1 MDFGVLVPQ
10 GWRLDL
16 MGVDGDASDKGAAA
30 SKGAARDAANKGA
43 ASDAA
48 NKGAAR
54 DAAKWATCDRVIRGL
69 DAAGWSSL
77 WVYDHFHTV
86 PRKEI
91 EVTFEAWT
99 LMSHM
104 ATATSR
110 ARIGQLVTC
119 NEYRHPS
126 YLAKIA
132 ACVDVMSGGRLELG
146 LGSGWFQEEFGAYG
160 YDFRTVGKRLARLRE
175 SLEVIRR
182 MWSDE
187 EMVSFEGKHFQLKD
201 AVCQPKPLQ
210 NPHPP
215 ILIGGKGEKVL
226 LRIVA
231 EYADVWNYNGN
242 RDEFPRYRDV
252 LKEHCRAI
260 GRDFEEITITA
271 MAGGICYD
279 NADEENRFFERIAP
293 QKHKKENLLNF
304 VSCKGSRAECAEF
317 LDGYRKL
324 GVHGIVFYFNDIA
337 SFGAGDSQAEIFQRD
352 VFPLL

>member
-16 MGVDGDASDKGAAA
+16 MGVGGDASNERSARARAEGAAA
-30 SKGAARDAANKGA
+30 RTAARAE
-43 ASDAA
+43 
-48 NKGAAR
+48 
-54 DAAKWATCDRVIRGL
+54 KWQTCDRVIRGL

-91 EVTFEAWT
+91 EVTFETWT
-99 LMSHM
+99 LMAHM
-104 ATATSR
+104 ASATSR

-146 LGSGWFQEEFGAYG
+146 LGAGWFQEEFGAYG
-160 YDFRTVGKRLARLRE
+160 YEFRTIGQRLRRLRE

-182 MWSDE
+182 LWSDAD
-187 EMVSFEGKHFQLKD
+187 MVSFEGKHFQLKD
-201 AVCQPKPLQ
+201 AVCEPKPLQ

-215 ILIGGKGEKVL
+215 IVIGGKGEKVL

-260 GRDFEEITITA
+260 GRDFDEITITA

-279 NADEENRFFERIAP
+279 NADEEDRFFERIAA
-293 QKHKKENLLNF
+293 QGHKKENLLNF

-317 LDGYRKL
+317 LDGWRKV

-337 SFGAGDSQAEIFQRD
+337 SFGAGDSQAEIFKRD
-352 VFPLL
+352 VLPQVS